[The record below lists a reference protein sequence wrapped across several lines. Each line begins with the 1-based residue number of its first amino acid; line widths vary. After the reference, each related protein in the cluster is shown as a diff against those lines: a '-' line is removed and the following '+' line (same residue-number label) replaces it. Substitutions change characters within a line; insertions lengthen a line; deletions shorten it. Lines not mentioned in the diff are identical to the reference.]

1 MPSFRHTVSKAIKSC
16 LKQTSDHRNGF
27 EIFSTNP
34 LCRFLAIIITITIQM
49 FEFTIEI
56 WSESFLSI
64 VTLWWE
70 FLWGNDVL
78 STYTGDQGLNLL
90 FFNYSCLKSN
100 LVTVNKYQFPRITW
114 HSPAKNYYICPSTLN
129 TLENVKCLLCS
140 KWGEIL
146 FCPNHLFCWWII
158 FQ

>member
-1 MPSFRHTVSKAIKSC
+1 MQVLGNQEQVTQSLKWVTFCYNYPDVWVYKWNIKWKFSFNC
-16 LKQTSDHRNGF
+16 N
-27 EIFSTNP
+27 
-34 LCRFLAIIITITIQM
+34 
-49 FEFTIEI
+49 
-56 WSESFLSI
+56 
-64 VTLWWE
+64 LWWE

-114 HSPAKNYYICPSTLN
+114 HSPAKNYYICPSTLD

-146 FCPNHLFCWWII
+146 FCPNHLFCWWIL